1 MLTMS
6 GLMNAH
12 LQSSE
17 FNYMATCAEMPGRD
31 CTLFSFLSLSST
43 TSCEER
49 VRESSTSTKPAKSS
63 ESSSSDL
70 SDCVQS

>member
-1 MLTMS
+1 
-6 GLMNAH
+6 
-12 LQSSE
+12 
-17 FNYMATCAEMPGRD
+17 MATCAEMPGRD

-49 VRESSTSTKPAKSS
+49 VRESSTSTEPAKSS